1 MGIFDYENELL
12 STLDKYD
19 QLVRDV
25 VSGRLSFSRFLTEYD
40 NFYMYY
46 ALDGHES
53 DPEEQALL
61 SFHEGR
67 IAVHREIWENVLSG
81 LAADEDAA
89 KEEYRKARRF
99 GSQEAIDRLSSIA
112 KKLD

>member
-1 MGIFDYENELL
+1 M
-12 STLDKYD
+12 S
-19 QLVRDV
+19 
-25 VSGRLSFSRFLTEYD
+25 
-40 NFYMYY
+40 Y

-67 IAVHREIWENVLSG
+67 IAVHREIWKTVMSG
-81 LAADEDAA
+81 LASDEDAA
-89 KEEYRKARRF
+89 KDEYGKIGRF

-112 KKLD
+112 KKLIN